1 VEPWERPILAHAEET
16 AGQFSRPG
24 ERALLWQLH
33 DRFKHEDMQR
43 IREGMACACCL
54 QTFPAPPS
62 LANLQAWKPI
72 MDRWQP
78 LKRRQDILLDLARQ
92 RCPTCNSDVRPE
104 IVELMDVGHD
114 YNNERQD
121 D

>member
-78 LKRRQDILLDLARQ
+78 LKRPQDVLLDLARE